1 LLHYGVWS
9 RGLKGI
15 ISGILTSHKKYI
27 NVKHVDRLRYEVF
40 TEVKIQVEVFWV
52 LMSCSVVVGYQCF
65 AGLCCFHLHPEVID
79 LKHPYVLK
87 ESI

>member
-1 LLHYGVWS
+1 VRVTVKRRS
-9 RGLKGI
+9 I
-15 ISGILTSHKKYI
+15 IGKAIRDNYTRFDVL
-27 NVKHVDRLRYEVF
+27 